1 MKYQNKR
8 NGKVATVIDQ
18 DERGVLTLQYE
29 DGSTQQ
35 ITEST
40 RKRWF
45 KPVLEDQNSVENLI
59 DDDNH
64 VTEEEAEQL
73 GLIGGDEALERA
85 VVDPEDAYVAEAM
98 RQEQQL
104 GIDCPPTTEA
114 KTIDED
120 TCADGTP
127 YSEVGKEIAEQAK
140 EKAEVQKSRKPKKV
154 KSRRVSNPEVAQ
166 IVAYIEGKVTELGGK
181 IFTPDKAPKVRL
193 FKVNDHMFARI
204 NISGS
209 HVSLCCRSCAV
220 DLDSLGCVPDK
231 TQNHMF
237 DAIYIFE
244 DLSKTTLIDSI
255 IDQSF
260 GYQKEKN
267 TLKKTKKEEK

>member
-45 KPVLEDQNSVENLI
+45 KPVLEDQNSV
-59 DDDNH
+59 
-64 VTEEEAEQL
+64 
-73 GLIGGDEALERA
+73 DEAAKYVQISQSVTKELNKDNSKSLQEM
-85 VVDPEDAYVAEAM
+85 VD
-98 RQEQQL
+98 QQ
-104 GIDCPPTTEA
+104 A
-114 KTIDED
+114 DED

-140 EKAEVQKSRKPKKV
+140 EKAEVQKSKKPKKV
-154 KSRRVSNPEVAQ
+154 KSHRVSNPEVAQ
-166 IVAYIEGKVTELGGK
+166 IVAYIEAKVTELGGK

-220 DLDSLGCVPDK
+220 DLDDLGCLPDK

-244 DLSKTTLIDSI
+244 DLTKTTLIDSI